1 MNLKNLLSKKK
12 KTILKR
18 WFDLIVETYPP
29 ETKQFL
35 KSQKDRFSNP
45 VGSTIYQGMEDI
57 FDQLLQDGDS
67 EKICTYLDNVIRIR
81 AVQEFTASQALVFI
95 FHLKKVIREELKD
108 EISKKGLSDE
118 LLALESSIDEVA
130 LLSFDIFMKC
140 REQVYELKA
149 NEVKRM
155 TFSLLKRA
163 NLIFDIDEQE
173 ADPPAKDVV
182 KIDNLTEKR

>member
-18 WFDLIVETYPP
+18 WFDLVIETYPP
-29 ETKQFL
+29 ETIQFL

-45 VGSTIYQGMEDI
+45 VGSTIFQGLEDI
-57 FDQLLQDGDS
+57 FDQILQENDS
-67 EKICTYLDNVIRIR
+67 EKICTFLDNIIRIR
-81 AVQEFTASQALVFI
+81 AVQDFTASQAIVFL
-95 FHLKKVIREELKD
+95 FQLKKVIREELKD
-108 EISKKGLSDE
+108 EIREKGLSDE
-118 LLALESSIDEVA
+118 LLVLESAIEDLA

-163 NLIFDIDEQE
+163 NLIVDIEEQE
-173 ADPPAKDVV
+173 AAPGADVV
-182 KIDNLTEKR
+182 NIDNLTEKR